1 MREAFMDTPEL
12 VKLLANPVL
21 LKSFNALL
29 NDHGDYQSI
38 EGHFT
43 LNDVI
48 ANFQQEK
55 RPIMYYIIWTPD
67 TIVFTSRMFLTPKTG
82 YITMVHTHDG
92 YKRRGI
98 CSGAFNKIFKHF
110 SETTRWKLDVEKG
123 NQAAIACYTKM
134 GFKATAKQ
142 PIPYAIVMILT
153 MRKKS

>member
-1 MREAFMDTPEL
+1 MDTPQLE
-12 VKLLANPVL
+12 KLLANPVL

-43 LNDVI
+43 LDDVI

-55 RPIMYYIIWTPD
+55 RRIVYYIMWTPD

-110 SETTRWKLDVEKG
+110 SDVTRWKLDVEKG
-123 NQAAIACYTKM
+123 NHPAIACYAKM
-134 GFKATAKQ
+134 GFKAAGKQ
-142 PIPYAIVMILT
+142 PFPDSVVMVLT
-153 MRKKS
+153 MRVNS